1 MPNWGHPRYG
11 LGFEHRDGAV
21 VVTRVKPD
29 SPAEVSGLTS
39 GIKILS
45 INGRDVGTLDKTEMI
60 AAADNSTRRKLLL
73 PRPDEEPDTN
83 PSCHVCNGDFNALR
97 RRHHCRNCGG
107 LCCDKC
113 SPTKC
118 EIPYLGYFK
127 PERVCT
133 DCHDTVAL
141 FSRASGV
148 VKKGKQ
154 QIGLTSDRRA
164 QIRAIEQIRDKITSP
179 DCFAMVRACALAW
192 THVLATAA
200 IADLHAQL
208 KSCAGRCRFGL
219 VCLLLNRK
227 ADFNLRFCDWFCAAH
242 FRFAFRCGAV

>member
-1 MPNWGHPRYG
+1 MLGVLKYCGTVHFRLGECCGVELDIPNGNCSGRIGNTRYFSSPRSHG
-11 LGFEHRDGAV
+11 LF
-21 VVTRVKPD
+21 
-29 SPAEVSGLTS
+29 VSVNDISET
-39 GIKILS
+39 
-45 INGRDVGTLDKTEMI
+45 DKTEMI
-60 AAADNSTRRKLLL
+60 SAGDNPTRRKLLL
-73 PRPDEEPDTN
+73 PRPDNEPDTN
-83 PSCHVCNGDFNALR
+83 PSCNVCGGDFNALR

-164 QIRAIEQIRDKITSP
+164 QIRAIEQIKDKIASP
-179 DCFAMVRACALAW
+179 DCFAMVRACMD
-192 THVLATAA
+192 TSSPRFPSMIRVLQQ
-200 IADLHAQL
+200 H
-208 KSCAGRCRFGL
+208 SSSRSS
-219 VCLLLNRK
+219 
-227 ADFNLRFCDWFCAAH
+227 H
-242 FRFAFRCGAV
+242 S